1 MTMHPMISA
10 RVLGAMPHFIK
21 AEAGTAGLLRACQ
34 VAGLPIGVEQDE
46 RQFITQRSLM
56 SFIDVAARL
65 IGDDQLGLVL
75 APHLTP
81 LDYGTWGRYLL
92 SAPTLSDALQ
102 RARQSLRWHSTRD
115 KVSVCEAEGIV
126 RFAYRFGSAGQPLYE
141 NVAYCAAGV
150 LVNLVRGYLGPG
162 WNPVRVELDLPGRRP
177 TERASHTFGC
187 EVQPGCGEVAVL
199 IPTQHLA
206 SPPVRP
212 VSGPAVTLA
221 DVRRSRLNGAPSDLP
236 GIVRELVRLQ
246 LLGSSIDLESTAAR
260 LRTGPRTLQRQLDR
274 HGLQFRD
281 IANRVRTQRARELL
295 AEADL
300 SVTAIASDLGYSAPT
315 HFSRAFQ
322 RETGMTPRAF
332 RQRLAQQ
339 ETVPAGVP

>member
-1 MTMHPMISA
+1 MTRHPMISA

-126 RFAYRFGSAGQPLYE
+126 RFAYRFGSA
-141 NVAYCAAGV
+141 
-150 LVNLVRGYLGPG
+150 YLGPG

-187 EVQPGCGEVAVL
+187 EVQQGCGEVAVL

-221 DVRRSRLNGAPSDLP
+221 DVRRSRLNGAPRDLP
-236 GIVRELVRLQ
+236 GIVHALVRLQ

-281 IANRVRTQRARELL
+281 IANRVRAQRARELL

-322 RETGMTPRAF
+322 RETGMSPRAF